1 MFGLASLL
9 KLQSMI
15 GLYSLGVGYL
25 ERFVQLLILLFLVDS
40 DRYDFY
46 VV

>member
-1 MFGLASLL
+1 MFGPASLL
-9 KLQSMI
+9 ELQSMI

-25 ERFVQLLILLFLVDS
+25 ERFVQLLVLLFLVDS

-46 VV
+46 VI